1 MPEHGEPTALA
12 DPVARRLN
20 AKGQRVLVAGATG
33 TLGRLVVSELLVR
46 GYSVRALVRD
56 PLASR
61 ALALGAVELAGGN
74 LLDAASL
81 GGLCDDVDIIISC
94 AGASMR
100 MGGVRDRRSF
110 MEVDFGGNANL
121 LEIARTSGV
130 AKFVY
135 VSLYGASSHLRTEYA
150 AAHERFVGALAGS
163 EIPYTVVRPTGFFSF
178 FVEQLKMA
186 ARGRAIL
193 IGDGGA
199 HTNPIDERD
208 LSAICADAVLITDR
222 DLPAG
227 GPEVLSRRR
236 IAEMAFEALN
246 RKPRISSISPRAF
259 VTMTQPLLLINK
271 RLHALCMFGASVSTV
286 ECVAPRQ
293 GHRSL
298 GDYFAEQAASAF
310 SGKTTA
316 PMSALA

>member
-1 MPEHGEPTALA
+1 MPEHGEPSALA
-12 DPVARRLN
+12 DPVAPRLN
-20 AKGQRVLVAGATG
+20 AAGQRVLVAGATG
-33 TLGRLVVSELLVR
+33 TLGKLVVSELLAR
-46 GYSVRALVRD
+46 GYNVRALVRD

-74 LLDAASL
+74 LLDAGSL
-81 GGLCDDVDIIISC
+81 GGLCDNVDTIISC

-100 MGGVRDRRSF
+100 MGALRDRRSF

-193 IGDGGA
+193 IGDGSA

-208 LSAICADAVLITDR
+208 LSAICVDAVLVTDR

-246 RKPRISSISPRAF
+246 KKPRISSISPRAF
-259 VTMTQPLLLINK
+259 VTMAQPLSLINK
-271 RLHALCMFGASVSTV
+271 RLHALCMFGASVSTI

-298 GDYFAEQAASAF
+298 GEYFAERAASAS
-310 SGKTTA
+310 SGKTNA
-316 PMSALA
+316 PISALA